1 MLEIP
6 HDPILSLSQAHAFE
20 QEYFNGDEALQWDAM
35 TRAGEAV
42 ADSALRDMRELRTI
56 PHRPKLMVL
65 VGKGHNGADALIA
78 ARRFLR
84 TIPTARAAIWPWTA
98 MEECRPMTQRAFKE
112 LIDFATKRLE
122 VLPVANEMNVE
133 GLGEIL
139 SSQAKGRGVDLLID
153 GLLGM
158 QARPTLKSPL
168 GEWIKLLNDSES
180 ISVRVSIDLPTG
192 ITESTTQET
201 EPFRA
206 DFTYCTGIVKL
217 PVIKNFNQQWVG
229 RLRYLDL
236 GFFGQFRPNH
246 FSGNEKFSGHL
257 PSPSCENCGRWFQ
270 IKEIMDI
277 FSL

>member
-1 MLEIP
+1 
-6 HDPILSLSQAHAFE
+6 
-20 QEYFNGDEALQWDAM
+20 
-35 TRAGEAV
+35 
-42 ADSALRDMRELRTI
+42 
-56 PHRPKLMVL
+56 
-65 VGKGHNGADALIA
+65 
-78 ARRFLR
+78 
-84 TIPTARAAIWPWTA
+84 

-122 VLPVANEMNVE
+122 VLPIANEMNVE

-153 GLLGM
+153 GLLGI

-192 ITESTTQET
+192 ITESSAQET

-236 GFFGQFRPNH
+236 DFFGQFRPNH
-246 FSGNEKFSGHL
+246 FSGNEKIL
-257 PSPSCENCGRWFQ
+257 RPSALTQLR
-270 IKEIMDI
+270 K
-277 FSL
+277 LR